1 MPNSRKQASCDATKR
16 LGRPALTPKTRE
28 DQLIALATDVAEQ
41 KLRDGTAS
49 SQLIT
54 HYLRIAA
61 ERERNAIENEML
73 KKKKELMDAKIES
86 LKSERRIEELYLN
99 AVEAMRTYTGHGG
112 GAEEIEDDDP
122 DLY

>member
-1 MPNSRKQASCDATKR
+1 M
-16 LGRPALTPKTRE
+16 
-28 DQLIALATDVAEQ
+28 IALATDVAEQ

-73 KKKKELMDAKIES
+73 KKKKELMDAKLES

-99 AVEAMRTYTGHGG
+99 AAEAMRTYTGHGS
-112 GAEEIEDDDP
+112 EEIEDDDP
-122 DLY
+122 ELY

>member
-1 MPNSRKQASCDATKR
+1 MCIRDR
-16 LGRPALTPKTRE
+16 
-28 DQLIALATDVAEQ
+28 ATDVAEQ

-112 GAEEIEDDDP
+112 GEEIEDDDP
-122 DLY
+122 ELY

>member
-1 MPNSRKQASCDATKR
+1 MPISRKQASCDANKK

-99 AVEAMRTYTGHGG
+99 AVEAMRTYTGHGCG
-112 GAEEIEDDDP
+112 EEIEDDDP
-122 DLY
+122 ELY

>member
-1 MPNSRKQASCDATKR
+1 MLISRKQASCYANKK

-54 HYLRIAA
+54 HYLRTPADRA
-61 ERERNAIENEML
+61 RNAIENEML

-112 GAEEIEDDDP
+112 DEEIEDDDP
-122 DLY
+122 ELY

>member
-1 MPNSRKQASCDATKR
+1 M
-16 LGRPALTPKTRE
+16 
-28 DQLIALATDVAEQ
+28 IALATDVAEQ

-99 AVEAMRTYTGHGG
+99 AVEAMRTYTGHGCD
-112 GAEEIEDDDP
+112 EEIEDDDP
-122 DLY
+122 ELY

>member
-1 MPNSRKQASCDATKR
+1 M
-16 LGRPALTPKTRE
+16 
-28 DQLIALATDVAEQ
+28 IALATDVAEQ

-99 AVEAMRTYTGHGG
+99 AVEAMRTYTGHGDG
-112 GAEEIEDDDP
+112 EEIEDDDP
-122 DLY
+122 ELY